1 MGKVFNKGLSEDD
14 KKEGFF
20 KRLKNIEGKI
30 EQMLNIKDK
39 TENIKEV
46 TNFVEEPWSSKATA
60 LIEEIRAI
68 QKDVNY
74 KKIKLTGG
82 NNVTYDFSDYETFKE
97 LYRDLYYKNMTI
109 NDAGTK
115 QNKFNSKRNVLASYS
130 PKSEQTDR

>member
-1 MGKVFNKGLSEDD
+1 
-14 KKEGFF
+14 
-20 KRLKNIEGKI
+20 
-30 EQMLNIKDK
+30 MLNIKDK

>member
-20 KRLKNIEGKI
+20 KRLKNIEDKI

>member
-20 KRLKNIEGKI
+20 KRLKNIEDKI

-97 LYRDLYYKNMTI
+97 LYRDLYYKNMTK